1 MYEQSKMTIFDS
13 GISLASGKAKIS
25 GIKKPATRTGSV
37 KTYYGLLGKLGIK
50 KPALGGFHKINIIYG
65 Q

>member
-1 MYEQSKMTIFDS
+1 MLNAYKH
-13 GISLASGKAKIS
+13 S

-50 KPALGGFHKINIIYG
+50 KPALGGLIHYNLLTTLWAFLTP
-65 Q
+65 